1 MSNNN
6 TVKKIF
12 EVVLC
17 KSDKKPDYNID
28 FPYFKLIS
36 SYEND
41 KFIGY
46 EVDLM
51 NIDTYCKDCGQLI
64 NKIKD
69 YRFVYPSYGIIDK
82 KRLYASQKKSKSGI
96 DSKW

>member
-69 YRFVYPSYGIIDK
+69 WIIFFFM
-82 KRLYASQKKSKSGI
+82 KS
-96 DSKW
+96 SK